1 MRKNIISSLTMFF
14 VAVTTCLLT
23 ACSQPAKPEV
33 DIGERTSKIS
43 WMDGEKKEKLT
54 ISTTDVA
61 AGSQTAPVTAIRTY
75 GHGISDATQIYR
87 VKTPTSRDADYVAS
101 QDAFMIWVDNV
112 LFRFQNPYKIEK
124 LSKRP
129 EVTLS
134 KLPTNT
140 DLSSF
145 YELTANRRFEVG
157 RPSFDRQTISVHAA
171 RLLTRQTTYVT
182 EFLNT
187 STAITAGTV
196 SSLDGWVFSMGNQ
209 WYHVTAN
216 KTVEP
221 LARKPQHDLGIRH
234 DMISGKDEEDKSLRK
249 VTATGWS
256 LDRKHL
262 KVQIEQ
268 HYEHYLPLENEVY
281 EVQREQH
288 ANYSSY
294 YEGWI
299 VDVEGDTY
307 LFDLKGCRTQD
318 TARDAKIQFG
328 SVPEELKSSSKQS
341 TCSPKPEQPAPEQ
354 PKAEVN
360 AGRLTKKIQNFDKE
374 NLDDRK
380 VTPLNLKFNDDD
392 TTYAVMVTRHY
403 VNESKTTLTRYYIQ
417 KQMDAAYNA
426 SKRGYVLKVGK
437 DTYVISNGKIRQLD
451 N

>member
-33 DIGERTSKIS
+33 DIGERTAKIS
-43 WMDGEKKEKLT
+43 WMDGERKERLT

-87 VKTPTSRDADYVAS
+87 VKTPTSRDADFVAS

-134 KLPTNT
+134 KLPANT

-157 RPSFDRQTISVHAA
+157 RPSFDGQTISVHVA

-187 STAITAGTV
+187 STATTAGTV

-234 DMISGKDEEDKSLRK
+234 DMISGKDDEDKSLRK

-256 LDRKHL
+256 LDRKNL
-262 KVQIEQ
+262 TVRVEQ
-268 HYEHYLPLENEVY
+268 HYEHEMPLETEIYSV
-281 EVQREQH
+281 EREKH
-288 ANYSSY
+288 ACYSSLHKDWVVY
-294 YEGWI
+294 IDGESFPLGI
-299 VDVEGDTY
+299 GDCKT
-307 LFDLKGCRTQD
+307 
-318 TARDAKIQFG
+318 
-328 SVPEELKSSSKQS
+328 SEEVKNPSKS
-341 TCSPKPEQPAPEQ
+341 TCSPKPEQPSEQ
-354 PKAEVN
+354 PKDEVN
-360 AGRLTKKIQNFDKE
+360 SGRQTEKIQNFDKE
-374 NLDDRK
+374 NMDKRK
-380 VTPLNLKFNDDD
+380 VTPLKLNESNN
-392 TTYAVMVTRHY
+392 TYDVMVTRHY
-403 VNESKTTLTRYYIQ
+403 VNVSKTELTRYYIQ
-417 KQMDAAYNA
+417 KQMDAVYDA

-437 DTYVISNGKIRQLD
+437 DTYVISKTGKIRQID